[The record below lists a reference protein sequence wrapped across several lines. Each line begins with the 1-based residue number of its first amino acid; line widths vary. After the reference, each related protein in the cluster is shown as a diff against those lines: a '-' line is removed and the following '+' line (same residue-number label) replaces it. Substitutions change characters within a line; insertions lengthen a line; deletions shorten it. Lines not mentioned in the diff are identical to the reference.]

1 MNRVNVV
8 EKYSN
13 DNAQQI
19 NDDKQTNSQ
28 YNNRTLQ
35 KKQGLFAKK
44 RVKDMA
50 SSTESET
57 LWREVNLFWPET
69 IAIVAAGIS
78 ALILMF
84 VVRFM
89 SATGLELI
97 KDMLT
102 EQAYLEVAS
111 LISNMNTLF
120 IGVSAIPFLVLI
132 GFYAY
137 RLFVFTPRKDRFLVA
152 RVKRTGAIRFSVDQV
167 KDHEVIFEKGI
178 STKMTINNPRK
189 HWFEN
194 LGKPFIFLF
203 EGDDCNA
210 DLNELV
216 GNVSNK
222 AKEINTV
229 NENAISY
236 GRRIEKYIQEQKD
249 NIFSNPMFYMML
261 AMLAILV
268 IVGFIVLKQPE
279 QIQAMLA
286 GAGA

>member
-8 EKYSN
+8 GKYSN